1 MVITIKDKKTKI
13 QSKIQKKRNEQS
25 EFQER
30 KRYQVRSLVLLAIF
44 VIMLGSLLIKIA
56 YIQFI
61 KGSEYKLKAYSQQ
74 TTSQV
79 LNSKRGTIYDS
90 NNKILAISSLVDTV
104 SINKGEVQYSNGD
117 VVPDEVL
124 AAGFAEIFSLDYEE
138 TLEKLNQDSKII
150 TIAKRVDKELVDN
163 LNNWMQEN
171 KITTGINIDE
181 DSKRTYPYN
190 NLASNIIG
198 FYGNDQ
204 GLAGIEAEW
213 DKELSGTPGR
223 IVTSVNVNKEA
234 ISDENEQYVPAQNGS
249 DLYLT
254 IDANIQ
260 QIAEKYLNQ
269 AVIENKADG
278 GCVIIMKPSTG
289 DILAEASYPTY
300 NLNTP
305 FEPNTDEL
313 KAKWDTLS
321 QEEQMNELN
330 QMWRNKPIADGY
342 EPGSTFKIITSAI
355 GLEENIVETDT
366 PGDFTCNLTMQ
377 VADRTISCWAS
388 TPHYSQSLR
397 KALQN
402 SCNPAFMQLGA
413 RIGKERF
420 YKYLNAFG
428 FMDRTGVRMA
438 GESGSIFH
446 DYESCNEVDLATM
459 SFGQRFTITPLQ
471 LVTAVSA
478 CVNGGNL
485 MQPRIVSKTVDTNS
499 GIVTELEPKTVRQ
512 VISEETSEKIKSMLG
527 DVVTYGTGK
536 GAKVA
541 GYEVGGKSGTSE
553 PLDSKKSDGYVASF
567 IAISPVENPEVVCLV
582 AIFDP
587 KAGRHQGGEVAAP
600 VVAQILKE
608 VLPHIGVISSNSSKD
623 INEKLTMIPDVTGKT
638 LTEARKTLEYAG
650 FKVVLKAA
658 ANSDVT
664 VVSQYPHAGVS
675 LNSGSVVAL
684 YTQDSEKTMKTV
696 PDLKGKTAEQAKNS
710 LLSINLNISS
720 SGNGVVS
727 SQDIMA
733 GTQVEEGT
741 IINVTLSDKVS
752 RRCSLK

>member
-1 MVITIKDKKTKI
+1 MVITIKDKKTKLKT
-13 QSKIQKKRNEQS
+13 KIQKKRSGTS
-25 EFQER
+25 ELEAR
-30 KRYQVRSLVLLAIF
+30 KSYQIRSLLLLGFF
-44 VIMLGSLLIKIA
+44 VFLLGVLLIKIS
-56 YIQFI
+56 YLQFI
-61 KGSEYKLKAYSQQ
+61 KGSELRQKAYAQQ
-74 TTSQV
+74 ITSTV

-90 NNKILAISSLVDTV
+90 TNKILAISSLVDTV

-117 VVPDEVL
+117 EVPNEVL
-124 AAGFAEIFSLDYEE
+124 ASGFSEIFSLDYEE
-138 TLEKLNQDSKII
+138 TLEKLNQDVKII
-150 TIAKRVDKELVDN
+150 TIAKRVDKQLVDN
-163 LNNWMQEN
+163 LNKWMEEN

-213 DKELSGTPGR
+213 DSELSGTPGR
-223 IVTSVNVNKEA
+223 IVTSTNVNKQA
-234 ISDENEQYVPAQNGS
+234 ISDENEQYIPPQNGS
-249 DLYLT
+249 DIYLT

-269 AVIENKADG
+269 AVVENKADG
-278 GCVIIMKPSTG
+278 GCVIIMRPSTG

-305 FEPNTDEL
+305 FEPNTPEL
-313 KAKWDTLS
+313 QAAWDTMT
-321 QEEQMNELN
+321 EEQKMNELN

-355 GLEENIVETDT
+355 GLEENLVETDT
-366 PGDFTCNLTMQ
+366 PGDFYCNLSMQ
-377 VADRTISCWAS
+377 VEDRTINCWAS
-388 TPHYSQSLR
+388 NAHGSQSLR

-428 FMDRTGVRMA
+428 LMERTGVRMA

-446 DYESCNEVDLATM
+446 DYETCNKVDLATM

-471 LVTAVSA
+471 LVTAVST

-485 MQPRIVSKTVDTNS
+485 MQPRIVSKTVDTNT
-499 GIVTELEPKTVRQ
+499 GIETELDPKLVRQ
-512 VISEETSEKIKSMLG
+512 VISEETSEKIKGMLG

-541 GYEVGGKSGTSE
+541 GYEIGGKSGTSE
-553 PLDSKKSDGYVASF
+553 PLDSRKQDGYVASF
-567 IAISPVENPEVVCLV
+567 VAISPVENPEVVCLV
-582 AIFDP
+582 AIYDP
-587 KAGRHQGGEVAAP
+587 KAGKHQGGEVAAP
-600 VVAQILKE
+600 VVAQILKQ
-608 VLPHIGVISSNSSKD
+608 VLPIVGIISSNNTTADTS
-623 INEKLTMIPDVTGKT
+623 EKLTMIPDVTNKS
-638 LTEARKTLEYAG
+638 LTEARQTLETAG
-650 FKVVLKAA
+650 FKVVLNAN

-664 VVSQYPHAGVS
+664 VTSQNPHAGVS
-675 LNSGSVVAL
+675 LQSGGVVVL
-684 YTQDSEKTMKTV
+684 YTQSSEKVMKAV
-696 PDLKGKTAEQAKNS
+696 PDLKGKNALQAKNS
-710 LLSINLNISS
+710 LLASNLNISV
-720 SGNGVVS
+720 SGTGVVN

-741 IINVTLSDKVS
+741 VINVTLSDKVS
-752 RRCSLK
+752 GGAQ

>member
-13 QSKIQKKRNEQS
+13 KNKIQNKRNGNV

-30 KRYQVRSLVLLAIF
+30 KNYQLRSLILLGFFIF
-44 VIMLGSLLIKIA
+44 AFSIILIRIG
-56 YIQFI
+56 YLQFI
-61 KGSEYKLKAYSQQ
+61 KGSWLRSKAYSQQ

-90 NNKILAISSLVDTV
+90 ANKILAISSAVDTV

-117 VVPDEVL
+117 EVPNEVL
-124 AAGFAEIFSLDYEE
+124 ASGFSEIFSLDYEE
-138 TLEKLNQDSKII
+138 TLAKLNSETKVI
-150 TIAKRVDKELVDN
+150 TIAKRIDKTLVDN
-163 LNNWMQEN
+163 LTAWMEEN

-198 FYGNDQ
+198 FYGNDK

-213 DKELSGTPGR
+213 DQELSGTPGR
-223 IVTSVNVNKEA
+223 IVTSTNVNKEA
-234 ISDENEQYVPAQNGS
+234 ISDENEQYIPAQNGS

-254 IDANIQ
+254 IDSNVQ

-289 DILAEASYPTY
+289 DIIAEASYPTY

-313 KAKWDTLS
+313 KSKWDTLS
-321 QEEQMNELN
+321 EEEKMTELN
-330 QMWRNKPIADGY
+330 QMWRNKPISDGY
-342 EPGSTFKIITSAI
+342 EPGSTFKIITSSI
-355 GLEENIVETDT
+355 GLEENLVETDKA
-366 PGDFTCNLTMQ
+366 GDFYCNLKMQ
-377 VADRTISCWAS
+377 VADREITCWAS
-388 TPHYSQSLR
+388 NPHGYQSLR
-397 KALQN
+397 QALQN

-438 GESGSIFH
+438 GESTGIFH
-446 DYESCNEVDLATM
+446 NYDECSVVDLATM

-478 CVNGGNL
+478 CVNGGDL
-485 MQPRIVSKTVDTNS
+485 MQPRIVAKKVDTNT
-499 GIVTELEPKTVRQ
+499 GIETTIEPQKIRQ
-512 VISEETSEKIKSMLG
+512 VISQDTSEKIKSMLG

-536 GAKVA
+536 GARVA
-541 GYEVGGKSGTSE
+541 GYTVGGKSGTSE
-553 PLDSKKSDGYVASF
+553 PLDSRKSDGYVASF
-567 IAISPVENPEVVCLV
+567 IAISPVENPEIVCLV

-587 KAGRHQGGEVAAP
+587 KAGKHQGGEVAAP
-600 VVAQILKE
+600 VVSQILKE
-608 VLPHIGVISSNSSKD
+608 VLPHVGIISSTSPAD
-623 INEKLTMIPDVTGKT
+623 TAEKLTMIPDVTSKP
-638 LTEARKTLEYAG
+638 LTEARQTLESAG
-650 FKVVLKAA
+650 FKVILKAA

-664 VVSQYPHAGVS
+664 VTSQFPRAGAS
-675 LNSGSVVAL
+675 LQSGSVVCL
-684 YTQDSEKTMKTV
+684 YTTGSEKTMKAV
-696 PDLKGKTAEQAKNS
+696 PDLKGKTAGQARNS
-710 LLSINLNISS
+710 LLASNLNISTT
-720 SGNGVVS
+720 GTGVVI
-727 SQDIMA
+727 SQDIIA
-733 GTQVEEGT
+733 GSSVEEGT
-741 IINVTLSDKVS
+741 IINVTLSDKVTGGAQ
-752 RRCSLK
+752 